1 MMKKISKNS
10 FLPLFLF
17 LTSFATQA
25 EQTINH
31 NIANKWP
38 DSRYV
43 VNNDG
48 TVTEIETGLMWQQ
61 CSLGQVWTESNG
73 RISCEGDA
81 IEYTWGAAITLA
93 ARSNDSGHS
102 DWRLPNVKE
111 LNYLVAKNR
120 YAPAINLNVFPGTP
134 SSPVWSS
141 TPYLNYP
148 DSSWM
153 VDFEYGGDR
162 IRVRDNRYL
171 VRLVRDT
178 VY

>member
-10 FLPLFLF
+10 FFPLFL
-17 LTSFATQA
+17 LLVSFATQA

-38 DSRYV
+38 DSRYA

-81 IEYTWGAAITLA
+81 IEYTGERQFLWPQEVMTLA
-93 ARSNDSGHS
+93 IA
-102 DWRLPNVKE
+102 
-111 LNYLVAKNR
+111 
-120 YAPAINLNVFPGTP
+120 T
-134 SSPVWSS
+134 
-141 TPYLNYP
+141 
-148 DSSWM
+148 
-153 VDFEYGGDR
+153 GDC
-162 IRVRDNRYL
+162 L
-171 VRLVRDT
+171 MSKS
-178 VY
+178 